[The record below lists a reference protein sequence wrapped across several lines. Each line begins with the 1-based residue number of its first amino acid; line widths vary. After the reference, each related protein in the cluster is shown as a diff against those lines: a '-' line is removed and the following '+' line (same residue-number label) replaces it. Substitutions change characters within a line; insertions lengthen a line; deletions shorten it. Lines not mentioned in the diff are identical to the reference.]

1 MIIIFS
7 SLGGVLVIGLVILLY
22 CLCGKKKTEETEKK
36 SQNLKKGETSNRSN
50 TIHSNDV
57 KIEIGSKHSENDQT
71 KNNFVQ
77 LDQTSQIHSNFNNS
91 VSLVGS
97 DRKMLDNSSL
107 IASSMRKDEENKG
120 AERNDKKEDENKEE
134 NEEKEEKEDNDDS
147 EENEENEENEE
158 KEENDEKNIS
168 QDKKEITIE
177 EEDKINEPNTQE
189 QPKDIK
195 ESESIKETQKENV
208 SIKEPPKE
216 NISIKEPPKES
227 VPKNEPPKE
236 SVPINDQ
243 KSKKEQINE
252 LIQIKEVEIAKESEQ
267 HKEPELIRAVI
278 PIKETKPQPVQE
290 EKIDNG
296 ITSNEKQSI
305 KQKDLVSLVKKR
317 DIEKI
322 EKNVN
327 INDLDSQNSRIK
339 NIFQRYNNH
348 ESESNNDEIEEDKSE
363 ESGQDNGHM
372 SYEES
377 KRPNQGEDNDEY
389 LESNEYDNPELEN
402 EIKNQIGKY
411 IMDQKEVKSIQSS
424 VQENSEDMD
433 SIGVNNKIEKD
444 LTSQEH
450 SEIFTEE

>member
-22 CLCGKKKTEETEKK
+22 CLCGKKKTKETEKK

-57 KIEIGSKHSENDQT
+57 KIEIGSKHLENDQT

-107 IASSMRKDEENKG
+107 IASSMRKDEENKD
-120 AERNDKKEDENKEE
+120 A
-134 NEEKEEKEDNDDS
+134 
-147 EENEENEENEE
+147 
-158 KEENDEKNIS
+158 EKNIS

-177 EEDKINEPNTQE
+177 EEDKI
-189 QPKDIK
+189 
-195 ESESIKETQKENV
+195 ESIKEPQKENV

-216 NISIKEPPKES
+216 NISIKEPSKENVSIKEPPKENVS
-227 VPKNEPPKE
+227 INESPKE

-243 KSKKEQINE
+243 ESKKEQINE
-252 LIQIKEVEIAKESEQ
+252 PIQKKEVEITKEPEQ
-267 HKEPELIRAVI
+267 HKEPELIKAVI

-296 ITSNEKQSI
+296 IASNEKQSI
-305 KQKDLVSLVKKR
+305 KQNDLVSLVKKR

-339 NIFQRYNNH
+339 NIFQKYNNH
-348 ESESNNDEIEEDKSE
+348 ESESNNDEIEEEDKSE

>member
-1 MIIIFS
+1 
-7 SLGGVLVIGLVILLY
+7 
-22 CLCGKKKTEETEKK
+22 
-36 SQNLKKGETSNRSN
+36 
-50 TIHSNDV
+50 
-57 KIEIGSKHSENDQT
+57 
-71 KNNFVQ
+71 
-77 LDQTSQIHSNFNNS
+77 
-91 VSLVGS
+91 
-97 DRKMLDNSSL
+97 
-107 IASSMRKDEENKG
+107 MRKDEENKD
-120 AERNDKKEDENKEE
+120 A
-134 NEEKEEKEDNDDS
+134 
-147 EENEENEENEE
+147 
-158 KEENDEKNIS
+158 EKNIS

-177 EEDKINEPNTQE
+177 EEDKI
-189 QPKDIK
+189 
-195 ESESIKETQKENV
+195 ESIKEPQKENV

-216 NISIKEPPKES
+216 NISIKEPSKENVSIKEPPKENVS
-227 VPKNEPPKE
+227 INESPKE

-243 KSKKEQINE
+243 ESKKEQINE
-252 LIQIKEVEIAKESEQ
+252 PIQKKEVEITKEPEQ
-267 HKEPELIRAVI
+267 HKEPELIKAVI

-296 ITSNEKQSI
+296 IASNEKQSI
-305 KQKDLVSLVKKR
+305 KQNDLVSLVKKR

-339 NIFQRYNNH
+339 NIFQKYNNH
-348 ESESNNDEIEEDKSE
+348 ESESNNDEIEEEDKSE
-363 ESGQDNGHM
+363 ESGQDNGYM

-433 SIGVNNKIEKD
+433 SIGVNNQIEKD